1 VCSVQ
6 AKPNSEKL
14 DMEHMSI
21 ESWLAI
27 AKAPEMVGKLAKPG
41 LPSALPRPP
50 RHHKK
55 LARCMEVLDMNANE
69 MLQHLKE
76 KLGSLGQ
83 ACAIVGAQLVI
94 HCFLS
99 QCQC

>member
-1 VCSVQ
+1 MQ
-6 AKPNSEKL
+6 
-14 DMEHMSI
+14 
-21 ESWLAI
+21 
-27 AKAPEMVGKLAKPG
+27 
-41 LPSALPRPP
+41 
-50 RHHKK
+50 
-55 LARCMEVLDMNANE
+55 EVLDMNANE

-83 ACAIVGAQLVI
+83 ACAIVGAQLVT